1 MKYNK
6 DVLIDMISPVV
17 VAFLQDHLE
26 EFYTMYGV
34 TEKEAND
41 TLFALANLCDI
52 EILED

>member
-1 MKYNK
+1 MKYTK
-6 DVLIDMISPVV
+6 DELIDMISPVL

-34 TEKEAND
+34 TEDEAND
-41 TLFALANLCDI
+41 TLTAIANLCDI